1 MIPQAVGQ
9 FARCLFA
16 AILVMAATLAA
27 AQSDPPKQVA
37 NQAAVLSAL
46 QVKVEAIRPKLA
58 EFSGDDAALVKVRTE
73 LEVLAKSVLDVAVA
87 YRPRLAEI
95 NGRLSDLGAAP
106 SGDESEP
113 EAVTADRNRLT
124 EEKKA
129 INLVLGETEDL
140 SVVIGKMIE
149 DIGQRRRDLFA
160 ADLTKQQDITSV
172 FSSDT
177 LTDAQTELS
186 TLNRIV
192 RSWFTFVARFKVQ
205 SMLGATFFALLA
217 AAIIL
222 IGGRRLFGDF
232 YRADPAV
239 ETPSYLSR
247 LSVAFWST
255 LLPAASFAVFLAV
268 TYLLFEYFKVLRS
281 DIRELL
287 YSAFSMAAI
296 VFFIHRLSKAVLSP
310 SLPNW
315 RLAPVEAKPA
325 RLLVYL
331 LTATAIVTGLDGFMT
346 VVAETLGSPLSLT
359 IAKSFVASV
368 LVGLFVLMISL
379 VRPSGKSVIKSPF
392 DRPSRALLFL
402 LALLPLAAA
411 LLGYIGL
418 ARFIT
423 QQIVITG
430 ALLITMYLGFKSA
443 QSLQAEGAFA
453 TSRIGGYV
461 AKTFDLGEV
470 AVDRIGVL
478 VSLLINLL
486 VLAIGIPLILL
497 QWRFQW
503 EDIRSF
509 VVRAFNGF
517 TVGSVTIS
525 LLGVLTGIAAFIVV
539 FLLTRWFQRW
549 LDSSILSRGKID
561 SGVRHSIRTAF
572 GYAGLALAAL
582 IGISAAG
589 INLSS
594 LALVA
599 GALSLGIGFGLQNI
613 VSNFVS
619 GLILLAERPFKVGD
633 WIVAGNAEGIVKKIS
648 VRATEIETFQKQT
661 VILPNSELINAAVGN
676 WTHRNRLGRV
686 DIPVSVAYNSDP
698 VLVQQI
704 LLDIARANPHVLKT
718 PEPFVLFRGF
728 GVASLDFDLRV
739 HLADITQSPLVQNDV
754 RFSLIRRFKEA
765 GIETPYP
772 KTEAM
777 VARLHAQSEIEKTGE
792 PGQARRAPRARNG
805 KAKPVKS

>member
-1 MIPQAVGQ
+1 MIPQAIRQ
-9 FARCLFA
+9 FVRCLFA
-16 AILVMAATLAA
+16 VFVIMAVTFPVAA
-27 AQSDPPKQVA
+27 ADPPKAVIDQS
-37 NQAAVLSAL
+37 QAVDAL
-46 QVKVEAIRPKLA
+46 AAKAESIRPKIDA
-58 EFSGDDAALVKVRTE
+58 ASGDDAALVKVRTD
-73 LEVLAKSVLDVAVA
+73 LDQLQKSVLDVAVA
-87 YRPRLAEI
+87 YRPRIAEI
-95 NGRLSDLGAAP
+95 NKRLADLGAAP
-106 SGDESEP
+106 TGDASEP
-113 EAVTADRNRLT
+113 PAVTAERNQLT
-124 EEKKA
+124 SEKA
-129 INLVLGETEDL
+129 TINLILGETEDL
-140 SVVIGKMIE
+140 SVAIGRMIE

-160 ADLTKQQDITSV
+160 ADLTKRQDIVSV

-177 LTDAQTELS
+177 FLAFETEIS
-186 TLNRIV
+186 NLNRIV

-205 SMLGATFFALLA
+205 SMLGAAFFALLA
-217 AAIIL
+217 AAVIL

-232 YRADPAV
+232 YRADPA
-239 ETPSYLSR
+239 EENPSYLSR

-255 LLPAASFAVFLAV
+255 LLPAASFAVFLGV
-268 TYLLFEYFKVLRS
+268 TYLLFEYFKVLRT
-281 DIRELL
+281 DIRELM

-296 VFFIHRLSKAVLSP
+296 VFFIHRLAAAVLSP
-310 SLPNW
+310 TLPNW

-331 LTATAIVTGLDGFMT
+331 LTATAVVTGLDGFMT

-359 IAKSFVASV
+359 IAKSFAASV
-368 LVGLFVLMISL
+368 LVGIFVVMISL

-392 DRPSRALLFL
+392 DRPSRTILFL
-402 LALLPLAAA
+402 LGLLPLAAA
-411 LLGYIGL
+411 LFGYIGL
-418 ARFIT
+418 ARFMT

-430 ALLITMYLGFKSA
+430 ALVITMYLGFKSA

-453 TSRIGGYV
+453 TSRIGQFLGRM
-461 AKTFDLGEV
+461 FDLGEI
-470 AVDRIGVL
+470 AIDRVGVL

-509 VVRAFNGF
+509 VVKAFNGF

-525 LLGVLTGIAAFIVV
+525 LVGVFTGIAAFIVV
-539 FLLTRWFQRW
+539 LLLTRWFQRW

-572 GYAGLALAAL
+572 GYAGMAVAGL

-589 INLSS
+589 IDLSS

-686 DIPVSVAYNSDP
+686 DIAISVAYNADP
-698 VLVQQI
+698 VAVQQI
-704 LLDIARANPHVLKT
+704 LLEIARANPYVLKT
-718 PEPFVLFRGF
+718 PEPFVLFKGF
-728 GVASLDFDLRV
+728 GIASLDFDIRV
-739 HLADITQSPLVQNDV
+739 HLADITQSPLVQNDI
-754 RFSLIRRFKEA
+754 RFNVIRRFKEE

-772 KTEAM
+772 KTDAG
-777 VARLHAQSEIEKTGE
+777 VAQAHAQDASPSLPATRKS
-792 PGQARRAPRARNG
+792 
-805 KAKPVKS
+805 AKPKLLKS